1 MIIFHQIS
9 RETLQMKFDE
19 QEWATRG
26 NFVSYEIRN
35 HDRKAYSKTSIPWE
49 KKILWCNHNYSDSR
63 CNSQFNE
70 SKSIIKQ
77 QLTPPPLSLN
87 CSKRSVDSGNN
98 FKARDANAPP
108 LWNQLTYSHSAE
120 EELTSLMRSSWNLTW
135 RTGSADNCSDS
146 SVAGGDCGSSTI
158 SSADS
163 AEHEG
168 SWIRG
173 SGWEIGAGPG
183 SCTSEAVSIEPTV
196 LWWSPRHCLQ
206 TPAYKNKPKMSF
218 GSIVVY

>member
-1 MIIFHQIS
+1 
-9 RETLQMKFDE
+9 MKFDK

-26 NFVSYEIRN
+26 NFVSNEIRN
-35 HDRKAYSKTSIPWE
+35 HDRKTYSKTSTPGE
-49 KKILWCNHNYSDSR
+49 KKILCCNHNYSDSR

-70 SKSIIKQ
+70 SKSIQINVRTNIKQ
-77 QLTPPPLSLN
+77 QLTPPPFPRIVLKDLWILATI
-87 CSKRSVDSGNN
+87 SKQGTQTPHPFER
-98 FKARDANAPP
+98 
-108 LWNQLTYSHSAE
+108 

-146 SVAGGDCGSSTI
+146 SVAGGNCGSSTI
-158 SSADS
+158 SFADS

-168 SWIRG
+168 SWIRDP
-173 SGWEIGAGPG
+173 GWEVGAGPG

-206 TPAYKNKPKMSF
+206 TPAYKNKLNTSF

>member
-1 MIIFHQIS
+1 M
-9 RETLQMKFDE
+9 RT
-19 QEWATRG
+19 
-26 NFVSYEIRN
+26 N
-35 HDRKAYSKTSIPWE
+35 
-49 KKILWCNHNYSDSR
+49 
-63 CNSQFNE
+63 
-70 SKSIIKQ
+70 IKQ

-98 FKARDANAPP
+98 FKATDANAPP
-108 LWNQLTYSHSAE
+108 LWNQLTYSHFS

-146 SVAGGDCGSSTI
+146 SVAGGNCGSSTI
-158 SSADS
+158 SSANS

-173 SGWEIGAGPG
+173 SGWEVGDGRG

-218 GSIVVY
+218 GSIVVYEFVATLILNSHRALYFLKDHPPPLPSPPDKKRRMRKKTPFPL

>member
-1 MIIFHQIS
+1 
-9 RETLQMKFDE
+9 MKFDK
-19 QEWATRG
+19 QEWALRG
-26 NFVSYEIRN
+26 SFASWSYEIQN
-35 HDRKAYSKTSIPWE
+35 HYRKAYSKTSIPWE
-49 KKILWCNHNYSDSR
+49 EKILWCNHNYSDSR
-63 CNSQFNE
+63 CNSRFNE
-70 SKSIIKQ
+70 SKSLQIIVRTNIKQ

-98 FKARDANAPP
+98 FKATDAKAPP
-108 LWNQLTYSHSAE
+108 LWNQLTYSHFS
-120 EELTSLMRSSWNLTW
+120 EELTSLMRTSWNLTW
-135 RTGSADNCSDS
+135 RTRWAGNCSDS
-146 SVAGGDCGSSTI
+146 SVAGGNCGSSTI

-173 SGWEIGAGPG
+173 AGWG

-206 TPAYKNKPKMSF
+206 TPAYKDKPKMSF